1 MPLYEFRCDDCGIF
15 EAFRAIAEYNQPAN
29 CPTCQQPVKR
39 IFSPPSAILSGSL
52 RLKQENP
59 EPQLIQRDYPSGTL
73 RDREPKQSRLK
84 EHRGGRPWMIGH

>member
-29 CPTCQQPVKR
+29 CPTCEQPVKR

-52 RLKQENP
+52 RLKKENS
-59 EPQLIQRDYPSGTL
+59 EPQLVQ
-73 RDREPKQSRLK
+73 RDRELKQPRVK
-84 EHRGGRPWMIGH
+84 DHRGGRPWMIGH